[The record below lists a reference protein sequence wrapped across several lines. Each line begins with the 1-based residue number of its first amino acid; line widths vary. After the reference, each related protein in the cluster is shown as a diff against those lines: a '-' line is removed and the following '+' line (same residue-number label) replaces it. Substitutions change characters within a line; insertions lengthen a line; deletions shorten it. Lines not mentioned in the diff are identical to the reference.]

1 MENLDES
8 KKNIPWVEKYRPE
21 TVDDISHQDEI
32 IKSLKTAISEGN
44 IPHLLFYGL
53 IALFFVISSVIF
65 FVI

>member
-53 IALFFVISSVIF
+53 IAFFYWYLVCQFFVI
-65 FVI
+65 